1 LGIFGRV
8 AEGLMAAVLIIED
21 HPMFREAVQS
31 AVHLALP
38 AAAIYEASA
47 IREVLE
53 KFSGNENFDLI
64 LLDLM
69 LPGVSG
75 FDGFLL
81 IRSRFPKSP
90 ILIFSGL
97 SDAKIAAEAIRMG
110 GAGFVPKSASKT
122 VLSEAVRDV
131 YSGNT
136 YIPPEMQRDVRA
148 LLSEEKQPRDI
159 ALMVAQLTP
168 SQIRVLQL
176 LKQGRLNKQI
186 AHELGVGETT
196 VKAHVSEILK
206 KLNVVSRTQAVIETS
221 HLDFETFL
229 ARQPPRG

>member
-1 LGIFGRV
+1 
-8 AEGLMAAVLIIED
+8 MASILLIED

-38 AAAIYEASA
+38 AAAVCEASA

-53 KFSGNENFDLI
+53 KFSGNEDFDLI

-69 LPGVSG
+69 LPGISG

-81 IRSRFPKSP
+81 VRSKFPQSP

-97 SDAKIAAEAIRMG
+97 DDAKIAAEAIRMG
-110 GAGFVPKSASKT
+110 AAGFVPKSVGKA
-122 VLSEAVRDV
+122 VLAEAIREV

-136 YIPPEMQRDVRA
+136 YIPKEMQREIHA
-148 LLSEEKQPRDI
+148 LLSEEKQSMDI
-159 ALMVAQLTP
+159 ALRVAELTP

-176 LKQGRLNKQI
+176 LKQGLLNKQI

-221 HLDFETFL
+221 HLNFETFL
-229 ARQPPRG
+229 ARQPPRS